1 MKRLLSLLVVFLL
14 LGMTLA
20 ACNDE
25 EPSAEERATPTQ
37 VPIAGAAATE
47 GSADGAG
54 AGDAAGLA
62 LPSDV
67 VAIANE
73 RGLTPADIRAAMM
86 TYMPSGKM
94 DEYYLFSSGGQSGSV
109 IVIGVPSMR
118 ILKNIAV
125 FTPESWQGFGYGDL
139 GTEAT
144 LDGGNV
150 DGTTIRMGDTHHPAL
165 SESAGDYDGQFAFIN
180 DKASARMAVIDLRD
194 FETKQIVKDPN
205 LISNHGSTFVT
216 PNTEYVV
223 SASQYATPLGW
234 EYAPISEYKEK
245 YRGLVTLYAF
255 DRETGRID
263 MDKSFSIELPPYW
276 QDLCDAGKLV
286 SEGWAFCNSFNTE
299 MATGG
304 IEQGNPPFEAGAS
317 QRDVDYMHIF
327 NWKKA
332 AEVVAAGKAE
342 EINGMPVIRIPTAV
356 EEGIL
361 FLAPEPKSPH
371 GVDVTPDGKYMVVAG
386 KLDPHV
392 TIYAFDK
399 IMQAI
404 ESKNYTADEFGI
416 PVLNFDDVMLAQ
428 VELGLGPLHTQF
440 DGQGNAF
447 TSLFLDSAVAKWS
460 LGGEDP
466 AGYKLLEK
474 LPVQYNIGHISAAEG
489 DTVDP
494 DGQYLVALNK
504 WSVDRFLSTGPLKP
518 QNEQLLDI
526 GSDKM
531 SVIYDMPMGI
541 GEPHYAQMIK
551 ADKIKAWDVYPEVGW
566 DSMAQA
572 PSEFATLPGQE
583 RVERDGNNVEIFM
596 TAVRSHLNPE
606 HVTIKK
612 GDNVTWHITNI
623 ESASDSTHGFSLGGQ
638 NLSLSIEPGETVSF
652 EFTADNSGTY
662 AFYCTE
668 FCSALHLEMVG
679 YLFVEDDT
687 VASK

>member
-1 MKRLLSLLVVFLL
+1 MKRLLSLLLVLLL
-14 LGMTLA
+14 LGTVLA

-25 EPSAEERATPTQ
+25 EPSETERATPTQ
-37 VPIAGAAATE
+37 VPISAAPAAEGQAAPAAEAGA
-47 GSADGAG
+47 
-54 AGDAAGLA
+54 A

-67 VAIANE
+67 IAIANQ
-73 RGLTPADIRAAMM
+73 RGLTPADVRAAMM
-86 TYMPSGKM
+86 TYTPSGKL
-94 DEYYLFSSGGQSGSV
+94 DEYYLFMSSGQAGTI
-109 IVIGVPSMR
+109 IVVGVPSMR
-118 ILKNIAV
+118 ILKSIAV
-125 FTPESWQGFGYGDL
+125 YTPESWQGYGYGAKD
-139 GTEAT
+139 TEEI

-150 DGTTIRMGDTHHPAL
+150 GDTKIRMGDTHHPAL
-165 SESAGDYDGQFAFIN
+165 SETAGDYDGQFLFIN

-245 YRGLVTLYAF
+245 YRGLITLYAF
-255 DRETGRID
+255 DREKGRID
-263 MDKSFSIELPPYW
+263 MSKSFAIELPPYW
-276 QDLCDAGKLV
+276 QDLCDAGKLA
-286 SEGWAFCNSFNTE
+286 SDGWGFCNSFNSE

-304 IEQGNPPFEAGAS
+304 IEEGNPPFEAGVS
-317 QRDVDYMHIF
+317 QRDTDYMHIF

-342 EINGMPVIRIPTAV
+342 VINGIPVIRIPTAV
-356 EEGIL
+356 EEGVL

-392 TIYAFDK
+392 TIYSFDK
-399 IMQAI
+399 MMQAI
-404 ESKNYTADEFGI
+404 DGKKWTTDEFGI

-428 VELGLGPLHTQF
+428 VELGLGPLHTQY
-440 DGQGNAF
+440 DGKGNAY

-460 LGGEDP
+460 LGGDDP

-489 DTVDP
+489 DTVSP
-494 DGQYLVALNK
+494 AGNYLVALNK

-551 ADKIKAWDVYPEVGW
+551 ADKIKAWEVYPQVGW
-566 DSMAQA
+566 DPSKQA
-572 PSEFATLPGQE
+572 PSEFATMPGQE
-583 RVERDGNNVEIFM
+583 KVVRDGSNVEVFM

-606 HVTIKK
+606 HVSLKK
-612 GDNVTWHITNI
+612 GDHVTWHITNI
-623 ESASDSTHGFSLGGQ
+623 ESAPDAVHGFDLGGQ
-638 NLSLSIEPGETVSF
+638 NLSLSIEPGETATF
-652 EFTADNSGTY
+652 EIDVKDSGTY

-668 FCSALHLEMVG
+668 FCSALHLEMMG
-679 YLFVEDDT
+679 YMFVEDDT
-687 VASK
+687 VAAK